1 MDSPIELQGTL
12 RDLLYIIFKHKRK
25 MLILFLSIVLTITI
39 GSLLIAP
46 TYEASSKILIKFGRE
61 NVYMPTT
68 PAGGGGSQVL
78 LDPSKEERINSA
90 VEMFQGRN
98 ILEQV
103 IRDVGATNIYPDLD
117 KKPWISLGTSAKLS
131 PADRA
136 LLILQ
141 KKLSVEAVK
150 KSTIIEIQFQHKD
163 PAVAAQVVNKLVD
176 VFLDHHLKVYQETGG
191 YNFFSSQV
199 SVLEKKLKDS
209 EQELK
214 GFKNNNR
221 IISLE
226 EQKSVLLK
234 QISDLELELAK
245 TKSDRSEAGGKFL
258 ALKQS
263 SAGFSDERTL
273 GQETDFNQ
281 QSMSVI
287 RNKVSE
293 LRLEEEKLLS
303 SYTEQSENVIRVRKE
318 LAQARELLARDEK
331 TYHNKALATV
341 GQNLSALKSKEFQ
354 QETVLAKCQAE
365 LNKINSVEI
374 QLKELDRQV
383 KINEDNYQLYIKKM
397 EEARISNAMDS
408 QKIASISVVEPALA
422 PLTPIKPK
430 VLLNIILSLLLGG
443 FASIGLAFSL
453 EYFSHTFNRPEDVE
467 QHASM
472 RVLAAI
478 RSIK

>member
-1 MDSPIELQGTL
+1 VLTVTIGTL
-12 RDLLYIIFKHKRK
+12 L
-25 MLILFLSIVLTITI
+25 MS
-39 GSLLIAP
+39 P
-46 TYEASSKILIKFGRE
+46 TYEASSKILVKFGRE
-61 NVYMPTT
+61 NVYMPTN
-68 PAGGGGSQVL
+68 PAGGGSSQVL
-78 LDPSKEERINSA
+78 LDPSREERINSA

-103 IRDVGATNIYPDLD
+103 IHDVGATKIYPGID
-117 KKPWISLGTSAKLS
+117 KAPWIPLGSSAKLS

-136 LLILQ
+136 LLIFQ
-141 KKLSVEAVK
+141 KKISVEAVK
-150 KSTIIEIQFQHKD
+150 KSNIINITFQHKD

-176 VFLDHHLKVYQETGG
+176 VFLDQHLKVYQEPGG

-245 TKSDRSEAGGKFL
+245 TKSDRSEAQGKL
-258 ALKQS
+258 QALKQS
-263 SAGFSDERTL
+263 SAGLSAERTL
-273 GQETDFNQ
+273 GQETDFNP
-281 QSMSVI
+281 QSMSLI
-287 RNKVSE
+287 RNKISD

-303 SYTEQSENVIRVRKE
+303 SYTEQNENVIRVRKE
-318 LAQARELLARDEK
+318 LAQARELLAKEEK

-354 QETVLAKCQAE
+354 QETQLAKCQAE
-365 LNKINSVEI
+365 LTKINSVEI
-374 QLKELDRQV
+374 QLKELERQV
-383 KINEDNYQLYIKKM
+383 KINEDNYQLYLKKM
-397 EEARISNAMDS
+397 EEARISTAMDS
-408 QKIASISVVEPALA
+408 QKIASISIVEPAQA
-422 PLTPIKPK
+422 PLKPIKPK
-430 VLLNIILSLLLGG
+430 VLLNIILSLLLGAC
-443 FASIGLAFSL
+443 ASIGLAFSL
-453 EYFSHTFNRPEDVE
+453 EYFSHTFSRPEDVE
-467 QHASM
+467 QQASM

>member
-1 MDSPIELQGTL
+1 
-12 RDLLYIIFKHKRK
+12 
-25 MLILFLSIVLTITI
+25 MLILFFSIVLTVTI
-39 GSLLIAP
+39 GSLLMSP
-46 TYEASSKILIKFGRE
+46 TYEASSKILVKFGRE

-68 PAGGGGSQVL
+68 PAGGGSSQVL
-78 LDPSKEERINSA
+78 LDPSREERINSA

-103 IRDVGATNIYPDLD
+103 IRDVGATNIYPDLEQ
-117 KKPWISLGTSAKLS
+117 KPGISLGASAKLS

-150 KSTIIEIQFQHKD
+150 KSNIIAIQFQHKD

-176 VFLDHHLKVYQETGG
+176 VFLDQHLKVYQETGG

-199 SVLEKKLKDS
+199 GVLEKKLRDS

-221 IISLE
+221 IISLD

-245 TKSDRSEAGGKFL
+245 TKSDRSEAEGKMQ
-258 ALKQS
+258 ALKKS

-273 GQETDFNQ
+273 GQETDFNPY
-281 QSMSVI
+281 SMSTI
-287 RNKVSE
+287 RNKISE

-318 LAQARELLARDEK
+318 LAQARELLAKDEK

-365 LNKINSVEI
+365 LAKINSSEI
-374 QLKELDRQV
+374 QLKELERQV
-383 KINEDNYQLYIKKM
+383 KINEDNYQLYLKKM
-397 EEARISNAMDS
+397 EEARISTAMDS

-422 PLTPIKPK
+422 PLKPIKPK
-430 VLLNIILSLLLGG
+430 VLLNIILSLLLGAC
-443 FASIGLAFSL
+443 ASIGLAFSL
-453 EYFSHTFNRPEDVE
+453 EYFSHTFSRPEDVE
-467 QHASM
+467 QQASM